1 MVAET
6 FLIRLK
12 KYISSHSLTS
22 LVLHSWTLYT
32 VVLIIQLKCFP
43 KSFLKLDWR
52 YCSDTS
58 RAQFPV
64 TQHLLSKQ
72 PLQPGGTTYTKKAI
86 ALHTPI
92 TGLHLT
98 AYPGEETK
106 SAEMRI
112 WEMHFLYN
120 PQWRPAQL
128 FHTWPTYRRN
138 HNSRRKEAFFLSLLL
153 GFTKDWTKNKLVTE

>member
-43 KSFLKLDWR
+43 KSFLKPDWR

-72 PLQPGGTTYTKKAI
+72 PLQPRGTTYTKKAI
-86 ALHTPI
+86 TLHTPI

-120 PQWRPAQL
+120 PQWRPALPHLTNLQEKPQFKKKGSL
-128 FHTWPTYRRN
+128 FPKPVAGIHKGLN
-138 HNSRRKEAFFLSLLL
+138 QE
-153 GFTKDWTKNKLVTE
+153 